1 SIKIDHVS
9 RPKKVCFFLFL
20 NELAINPTILNIIWF
35 LLQAE
40 LERYKRLNM
49 AKKVTGCA
57 SAMTA
62 CGDSALLGVGLGAA
76 ASGAVAATVLTLQ
89 TGLVSAGIVAIP
101 ISLATLFVI
110 WVYVFSKPHID
121 NCLEK
126 EPQ

>member
-1 SIKIDHVS
+1 
-9 RPKKVCFFLFL
+9 
-20 NELAINPTILNIIWF
+20 
-35 LLQAE
+35 
-40 LERYKRLNM
+40 M

-89 TGLVSAGIVAIP
+89 TGLVSAGAVAATVLTLQTGLVSAGIVAIP
-101 ISLATLFVI
+101 ISLATLFLI

-121 NCLEK
+121 ACLEK